1 MNEWAGLTDLAAA
14 ALLIGGIK
22 VMSSPRYAHRGIVV
36 AGVGM
41 VIAVV
46 GNALA
51 YGQLTLENGLLAG
64 LAILLGG
71 GISWQASR
79 RVAMTAMP
87 QMVALFNGLGGGAA
101 ALIVVTQ
108 LLDPTSLTGLALGFG
123 LIALTIG
130 SLSFG
135 GSLVAFAKLAGRLR
149 QPWRIRYQNGIHLL
163 WLGLIVLVGIAFFI
177 LPEKKLLTPIF
188 VALALGLGISTTVP
202 IGGADMPVVISFYNA
217 LTGLAVGVDG
227 LLLKNPALLIAGT
240 VVGAS
245 GTLLTRLMAKAMN
258 RSLGAVL
265 FAHFGSSAQAGA
277 GTDQASKE
285 MDLTDAAVS
294 LAYARKV
301 RIVPGYGLA
310 TAQAQHKLAE
320 LTEWLRQKG
329 VEVRFPIHP
338 VAGRMP
344 GHMNVL
350 LAEAGVPYE
359 LIQDLEEANPEFP
372 QVDVVLVIGA
382 NDVVNPDA
390 RLNAGSPLYGMP
402 VLEVDRAPKTL
413 VIKRGQGTGFAG
425 VANPLFTAEGTY
437 LLYGDAREVLTRL
450 LAALKSL

>member
-1 MNEWAGLTDLAAA
+1 MNEWAGLSDLVAS

-22 VMSSPRYAHRGIVV
+22 AMSHPRFAHRGIVL
-36 AGVGM
+36 AGWGM
-41 VIAVV
+41 LIAVV
-46 GNALA
+46 GNVSVYSHLA
-51 YGQLTLENGLLAG
+51 PATWLWAG
-64 LAILLGG
+64 VAILLGG
-71 GISWQASR
+71 GVAWLTSR
-79 RVAMTAMP
+79 RIAMTAMP

-101 ALIVVTQ
+101 ALIVVTE
-108 LLDPTSLTGLALGFG
+108 LLNPASLRGLTLGFG

-135 GSLVAFAKLAGRLR
+135 GSLIAFLKLAGRLR
-149 QPWRIRYQNGIHLL
+149 HPWRFRHQNELHLI
-163 WLGLIVLVGIAFFI
+163 WFGLIALLAVGFFT
-177 LPEKKLLTPIF
+177 LPKTRDLTPIF
-188 VALALGLGISTTVP
+188 VILAVGLGIASTGP

-227 LLLKNPALLIAGT
+227 LLLRNPALLIAGT

-265 FAHFGSSAQAGA
+265 FSHFGATLEK
-277 GTDQASKE
+277 GTGEAEASKE

-294 LAYARKV
+294 LAYARKI

-320 LTEWLRQKG
+320 LTEWLIHKG

-359 LIQDLEEANPEFP
+359 LIQDLEEANPEFS

-382 NDVVNPDA
+382 NDVINPDA
-390 RLNAGSPLYGMP
+390 RNNPGSPLFGMP
-402 VLEVDRAPKTL
+402 ILEVDHAPKTL

-425 VANPLFTAEGTY
+425 VANPLFTAETTY
-437 LLYGDAREVLTRL
+437 LLYGDAREVLNRL